1 MFDYLSER
9 IKNVVLS
16 YDLSSLTEVRLRVN
30 KPVVVAINGTYKS
43 LNDIIFTTNDMEYM
57 ILRLT
62 KRSVYAYQDN
72 ILNGYLVGDDGERVG
87 IIGKCI
93 YSGGEL
99 KNVVDFTSAC
109 IRIPHEVIG
118 CADITI
124 DKCFSNGLKSLIV
137 ISPPAGGKTT
147 FLRDCARVISI
158 NFKCN
163 LLLIDEKG
171 ELYGNGR
178 FNVGDTTDVLRNC
191 KKSYGFNQG
200 VLNMRPDVIICD
212 ELFEYNDINSAK
224 NAVLSGVCIIASAH
238 AENVEEL
245 SKRSFFTKILNEKIF
260 DYAVVL
266 SSKPPIGSVKEIIR
280 L

>member
-1 MFDYLSER
+1 MFDYLSDR
-9 IKNVVLS
+9 IKNAILR
-16 YDLSSLTEVRLRVN
+16 YDVSALTELRLRVN
-30 KPVVVAINGTYKS
+30 KPVVIAINGNYKS
-43 LNDIIFTTNDMEYM
+43 LSNIIFTVNDMEYM

-62 KRSVYAYQDN
+62 KRSIYAYQGN
-72 ILNGYLVGDDGERVG
+72 ILSGYLVGDDGERVG
-87 IIGKCI
+87 ISGK
-93 YSGGEL
+93 YLYNGGEL

-118 CADITI
+118 CADIAM
-124 DKCFSNGLKSLIV
+124 DKCFSEGLKSLLV

-163 LLLIDEKG
+163 VLLIDEKG
-171 ELYGNGR
+171 ELYGNGK

-200 VLNMRPDVIICD
+200 ILNMRPDVIICD
-212 ELFEYNDINSAK
+212 ELFEYNDINSAT
-224 NAVLSGVCIIASAH
+224 NAVLSGVCILASAH
-238 AENVEEL
+238 AENLDEL
-245 SKRSFFTKILNEKIF
+245 SKRSYFSKILKEKIF

-266 SSKPPIGSVKEIIR
+266 SNKKPIGSVKEIIR

>member
-9 IKNVVLS
+9 IKKAILR

-30 KPVVVAINGTYKS
+30 KPVVIAINGNYKS
-43 LNDIIFTTNDMEYM
+43 LNDIIFTSNDMEYM

-72 ILNGYLVGDDGERVG
+72 ILSGYLVGDDGERVG
-87 IIGKCI
+87 IAGKCI
-93 YSGGEL
+93 YNGGEL
-99 KNVVDFTSAC
+99 KNIVDFTSAC

-124 DKCFSNGLKSLIV
+124 EKCFFDGLKSLLV

-147 FLRDCARVISI
+147 FLRDCARVVSA
-158 NFKCN
+158 NFGCN
-163 LLLIDEKG
+163 VLIVDEKG
-171 ELYGNGR
+171 ELFGNGR
-178 FNVGDTTDVLRNC
+178 FNVGDTTDVVRNC
-191 KKSYGFNQG
+191 RKSYGFNQG

-212 ELFEYNDINSAK
+212 ELFDYYDINSAK
-224 NAVLSGVCIIASAH
+224 NAVLSGVSVLASAH
-238 AENVEEL
+238 GENVEEL
-245 SKRSFFTKILNEKIF
+245 SKRSFFTKILNEQIF

-266 SSKPPIGSVKEIIR
+266 SSKLPIGSVKEIIR